1 MLEPILKET
10 FGVIIYQEQVMQI
23 AQVMAGYSLGDADLL
38 RRAMGKKI
46 RAEMEKQRAIFVAG
60 AVKNNVTK
68 GQAETI
74 FELLAKFADY
84 GFNKSH
90 AAAYALV
97 SYQTAYMK
105 SHYPVEFIAASMT
118 LDMNNTDKLSEFRAE
133 TQRLGFKV
141 EAPSVNRSG
150 ATFEVR
156 DQTIY
161 YALAALKGVGGQ
173 AVELLVEARGDK
185 AFTSLAD
192 FAARVN
198 PRAINKRVVES
209 LAAAGAFD
217 TIDSNRARVF
227 AGADAIVA
235 ACQRGHEAA
244 TSGQNDMFGGMAD
257 APSIVL
263 PNVEPWLP
271 ADRLRREYDAIG
283 FFLSGHP
290 LDDYATALKRLRVQ
304 SWSEFSRAV
313 KTGATAGRVA
323 ATVVSRMERRTK
335 TGNKMGIIGLS
346 DPTGHFEAV
355 LFSEGLAQYRD
366 VLEPGTAVLMQIG
379 AELQGEDVRAR
390 ILHAEPLDDA
400 AAKTQKGLRIFV
412 RDDKPL
418 ESIAK
423 RLEGHQA
430 ASAVSKFQSAKPA
443 GKPAGPTAGDG
454 EVTLVMM
461 LDLETEVELKLP
473 GRFKVSP
480 QIAGAIKAVSGVVD
494 VQTV

>member
-1 MLEPILKET
+1 
-10 FGVIIYQEQVMQI
+10 
-23 AQVMAGYSLGDADLL
+23 L

-46 RAEMEKQRAIFVAG
+46 RAEMDKQREIFVAG
-60 AVKNNVTK
+60 ATKNNVPK
-68 GQAETI
+68 GQAQTI

-97 SYQTAYMK
+97 SFQTAYMK
-105 SHYPVEFIAASMT
+105 AHYPVEFIAASMT

-133 TQRLGFKV
+133 AQRLGIKV
-141 EAPSVNRSG
+141 EPPSINRSG
-150 ATFEVR
+150 TTFEVS
-156 DQTIY
+156 DNTIY
-161 YALAALKGVGGQ
+161 YALAALKGVGQQ
-173 AVELLVEARGDK
+173 AVEMIVEARGDRP
-185 AFTSLAD
+185 FTSLAD
-192 FAARVN
+192 FAARVS

-217 TIDSNRARVF
+217 TIDANRARVF

-235 ACQRGHEAA
+235 ACQRSHEAA

-263 PNVEPWLP
+263 PNLEPWLP

-290 LDDYATALKRLRVQ
+290 LDDYSTALKRLRVQ
-304 SWSEFSRAV
+304 SWTEFSRAV

-366 VLEPGTAVLMQIG
+366 VLEPGSAVLMQIG

-430 ASAVSKFQSAKPA
+430 AAGGGNKLQPPKPSS
-443 GKPAGPTAGDG
+443 GPPAGDG
-454 EVTLVMM
+454 EVTLIMM
-461 LDLETEVELKLP
+461 LDLQTEVEMKLP

-480 QIAGAIKAVSGVVD
+480 QIAGALKAVSGVVD
-494 VQTV
+494 VQTI

>member
-1 MLEPILKET
+1 
-10 FGVIIYQEQVMQI
+10 
-23 AQVMAGYSLGDADLL
+23 
-38 RRAMGKKI
+38 MGKKI
-46 RAEMEKQRAIFVAG
+46 RAEMEKQRAVFVAG
-60 AVKNNVTK
+60 AVRNNVPK

-105 SHYPVEFIAASMT
+105 AHYPVEFIAASMT

-133 TQRLGFKV
+133 AQRLGIKV

-150 ATFEVR
+150 ATFEVNEK
-156 DQTIY
+156 TIY
-161 YALAALKGVGGQ
+161 YALAALKGVGGH
-173 AVELLVEARGDK
+173 AVDLIVEARKEG

-217 TIDSNRARVF
+217 TIDANRARVF

-235 ACQRGHEAA
+235 ACQRGHEAS
-244 TSGQNDMFGGMAD
+244 TSGQNDMFGGSAD

-263 PNVEPWLP
+263 PNLEPWLP

-290 LDDYATALKRLRVQ
+290 LDDYATVLKRLRVQ

-366 VLEPGTAVLMQIG
+366 VLEPGSAVLMQLG

-390 ILHAEPLDDA
+390 VLHAEPLDDA

-418 ESIAK
+418 ESIEK
-423 RLEGHQA
+423 RLVGHAAAPAGGAGRFQQTKPA
-430 ASAVSKFQSAKPA
+430 PASAGTS
-443 GKPAGPTAGDG
+443 DG

-473 GRFKVSP
+473 GKYRVSP
-480 QIAGAIKAVSGVVD
+480 QIAGALKAVSGVVD